1 MKRSLKKLV
10 AAILGSQ
17 LKRLRKKNKIFVVA
31 VAGSIGKTSTKLAL
45 AHVLGQTY
53 KVQYQEG
60 NYNDL
65 VTVPLIFFGR
75 GLPNIYNPL
84 AWAWVFM
91 LNEFTIKKKYPYH
104 IVVVELGSDA
114 PGQMAAFSKYLQA
127 DIGVLTSIVPEHMAN
142 FANLDAVAAEEL
154 EIRKFCTKIFANKDL
169 ISPEYLGHLP
179 NTTVTYGIKQPADI
193 QMTNVKWNGGEEA
206 NFDIVYGGVTFLHG
220 EHEHVTEPQLY
231 SICAAVSVGTELDMT
246 TSAIHEGIKSIMP
259 VSGRMQHL
267 NGLSGTLI
275 LDDTYN
281 ASPEAMIG
289 ALDTLY
295 RFNASQK
302 IAILGNMNELGEY
315 SEKEHKRI
323 GEYCDPHEL
332 SFIATIGPDA
342 NKYLAPAA
350 AARGCLVKA
359 FESPVDAG
367 RFVKERLKQDTVVLV
382 KGSQNSV
389 FAEEA
394 AKQLLALPADA
405 SKLVR
410 QSHYWMKIKNKTLPK
425 PQIPAKKPL
434 PKTDSPSPQP
444 ASPQPAQPAQQPS
457 QAAQM
462 QQPTPPQNPP
472 SNNNGA

>member
-10 AAILGSQ
+10 ASILGSQ

-45 AHVLGQTY
+45 AHVLSQTY
-53 KVQYQEG
+53 RVQYQEG

-75 GLPNIYNPL
+75 KLPNIFNPL
-84 AWAWVFM
+84 SWAWVFL
-91 LNEFTIKKKYPYH
+91 LNEITISRKYPYH

-114 PGQMAAFSKYLQA
+114 PGQMAEFGKYLTA
-127 DIGVLTSIVPEHMAN
+127 DIGVLTAIVPEHMAN

-169 ISPEYLGHLP
+169 ISAEYLGHLP
-179 NTTVTYGIKQPADI
+179 NTTVTYGINQPADI
-193 QMTNVKWNGGEEA
+193 QMKNITWNGGEEA
-206 NFDIVYGGVTFLHG
+206 TFEIVYGGVTFLHG
-220 EHEHVTEPQLY
+220 EHEQVTEPQLY

-246 TSAIHEGIKSIMP
+246 TSAIDKGIRTIQP

-267 NGLSGTLI
+267 NGLSGALI

-295 RFNASQK
+295 RMNASQK

-332 SFIATIGPDA
+332 AFLATIGPDA

-350 AARGCLVKA
+350 AARGCLVKT
-359 FESPVDAG
+359 FDSPVDAG
-367 RFVKERLKQDTVVLV
+367 KFVKERLRSDTVVLV
-382 KGSQNSV
+382 KGSQNGV

-394 AKQLLALPADA
+394 AKQMLALPADSA
-405 SKLVR
+405 KLVR
-410 QSHYWMKIKNKTLPK
+410 QSHYWMRVKNKSLPK
-425 PQIPAKKPL
+425 PQPEVKKPL
-434 PKTDSPSPQP
+434 PKIDQPNSEPAKQNQPVAQPPQ
-444 ASPQPAQPAQQPS
+444 ASPTSQPQESSQQEHPNS
-457 QAAQM
+457 
-462 QQPTPPQNPP
+462 
-472 SNNNGA
+472 